1 MNSPTVEST
10 GTQSSGA
17 PEAAV
22 SIRQI
27 EKRYGDF
34 TALKD
39 IVLDIQDNEFFTLL
53 GPSGCGKTS
62 LLRIIAGFEA
72 TSAGRLFLYGEEIEN
87 LPPHKRPINTV
98 FQNYS
103 LFPHMNVSENIGFG
117 LQMLGWPSEQ
127 ITARIAEMVSLVRLE
142 EFVHR
147 KPSQLSG
154 GQQQR
159 VALARAMAPK
169 PKVLLLD
176 EPLSALDLK
185 LRQQMRTELKAL
197 QRNTGITFVFVTHDQ
212 EEALSM
218 SDRIAVMSAGRIQQ
232 VGTPADIYEKP
243 ANRFIADFIGDTNLI
258 QAEVIEMAD
267 TIDSVMVRLD
277 TGGVIR
283 ADCTADMSI
292 GQKGVVSL
300 RPERLHLQAPT
311 SVSSEDNS
319 AQLHGVISD
328 VVYLGTDRQ
337 YCVAISDSESV
348 TVRTQNID
356 EGDSLLQSGARI
368 SVNLTSGAARFLVN

>member
-1 MNSPTVEST
+1 MNSRSLSST
-10 GTQSSGA
+10 SDEQTGA
-17 PEAAV
+17 NGAAV
-22 SIRQI
+22 SIQGI
-27 EKRYGDF
+27 EKRYGSF
-34 TALKD
+34 TALQD
-39 IVLDIQDNEFFTLL
+39 IHLDIQDNEFFTLL

-62 LLRIIAGFEA
+62 LLRIIAGFEE

-103 LFPHMNVSENIGFG
+103 LFPHMTVTENIGFG
-117 LQMLGWPSEQ
+117 LQMLAWPADEIKS
-127 ITARIAEMVSLVRLE
+127 RIADMVALVRLDD
-142 EFVHR
+142 FVHR

-159 VALARAMAPK
+159 VALARAMAPR

-185 LRQQMRTELKAL
+185 LRQQMRTELKSL

-232 VGTPADIYEKP
+232 VGSPDQIYEKP

-258 QAEVIEMAD
+258 DACVIDVNNEIA
-267 TIDSVMVRLD
+267 SVRLD
-277 TGGVIR
+277 TGGVIS
-283 ADCTADMSI
+283 ADFAGEAVI
-292 GQKGVVSL
+292 GNKGVVSL
-300 RPERLHLQAPT
+300 RPERLRLTAPCA
-311 SVSSEDNS
+311 VSAGSDNS
-319 AQLHGVISD
+319 QLQGVISD

-337 YCVAISDSESV
+337 YSVLLSDSLSV
-348 TVRTQNID
+348 SVRAQNTD
-356 EGDSLLQSGARI
+356 VGNVSLQVGDQV
-368 SVNLTSGAARFLVN
+368 SVNLTIGAARFLVN

>member
-1 MNSPTVEST
+1 MNKELDAPAN
-10 GTQSSGA
+10 GA
-17 PEAAV
+17 RLETNGVAV
-22 SIRQI
+22 SIQSI

-34 TALKD
+34 TALQD
-39 IVLDIQDNEFFTLL
+39 IDLDIRDNEFFTLL

-62 LLRIIAGFEA
+62 LLRIIAGFEE
-72 TSAGRLFLYGEEIEN
+72 TSAGRLFLYGEEIED

-103 LFPHMNVSENIGFG
+103 LFPHMNVTENIGFG
-117 LQMLGWPSEQ
+117 LKMLGWPVEEIS
-127 ITARIAEMVSLVRLE
+127 ARIADMIALVRLE
-142 EFVHR
+142 EFIHR

-159 VALARAMAPK
+159 VALARAMAPR

-185 LRQQMRTELKAL
+185 LRQQMRTELKLL

-232 VGTPADIYEKP
+232 VGTPAEIYEKP

-258 QAEVIEMAD
+258 EAEVTEIRDGFA
-267 TIDSVMVRLD
+267 TVRLD
-277 TGGVIR
+277 TGGVVLAELS
-283 ADCTADMSI
+283 ADTAVGD
-292 GQKGVVSL
+292 KGVMSL
-300 RPERLHLQAPT
+300 RPERLRLQAQS
-311 SVSSEDNS
+311 SVSTDDEGG
-319 AQLHGVISD
+319 QLSGVISD

-337 YCVAISDSESV
+337 YSVALSDSLSV
-348 TVRTQNID
+348 SVRAQNTD
-356 EGDSLLQSGARI
+356 EGEVDLQVGDQV
-368 SVNLTSGAARFLVN
+368 SVNLNSGAARFLVN

>member
-1 MNSPTVEST
+1 MNSRSLSST
-10 GTQSSGA
+10 SDEQTGA
-17 PEAAV
+17 NGAAV
-22 SIRQI
+22 SIQGI
-27 EKRYGDF
+27 EKRYGSF
-34 TALKD
+34 TALQD
-39 IVLDIQDNEFFTLL
+39 IHLDIQDNEFFTLL

-62 LLRIIAGFEA
+62 LLRIIAGFEE

-103 LFPHMNVSENIGFG
+103 LFPHMTVTENIGFG
-117 LQMLGWPSEQ
+117 LQMLAWPADEIKS
-127 ITARIAEMVSLVRLE
+127 RIADMVALVRLDD
-142 EFVHR
+142 FVHR

-159 VALARAMAPK
+159 VALARAMAPR

-185 LRQQMRTELKAL
+185 LRQQMRTELKSL

-232 VGTPADIYEKP
+232 VGSPDQIYEKP
-243 ANRFIADFIGDTNLI
+243 ANQFIADFIGDTNLI
-258 QAEVIEMAD
+258 DASVIDVNNEIA
-267 TIDSVMVRLD
+267 SVRLD
-277 TGGVIR
+277 TGGVIS
-283 ADCTADMSI
+283 ADFAGEAVI
-292 GQKGVVSL
+292 GNRGVVSL
-300 RPERLHLQAPT
+300 RPERLRLKPPSAVPAGSETSQLQ
-311 SVSSEDNS
+311 
-319 AQLHGVISD
+319 GVISD

-337 YCVAISDSESV
+337 YSVLLSDSLSV
-348 TVRTQNID
+348 NVRAQNTD
-356 EGDSLLQSGARI
+356 VGNVSLQVGDQV
-368 SVNLTSGAARFLVN
+368 SVNLTMGAARFLVN

>member
-1 MNSPTVEST
+1 MNSQPVAVYTAH
-10 GTQSSGA
+10 SGA
-17 PEAAV
+17 TDVAV
-22 SIRQI
+22 SIQRI
-27 EKRYGDF
+27 EKRYGSF

-39 IVLDIQDNEFFTLL
+39 IDLDIKDNEFFTLL

-72 TSAGRLFLYGEEIEN
+72 TSAGMLFLYGEEIEN

-103 LFPHMNVSENIGFG
+103 LFPHMNVTDNIGFG
-117 LQMLGWPSEQ
+117 LQMLNWPADEVEK
-127 ITARIAEMVSLVRLE
+127 RIEEMVALVRLE

-159 VALARAMAPK
+159 VALARAMAPR

-185 LRQQMRTELKAL
+185 LRQQMRAELKTL

-232 VGTPADIYEKP
+232 VGTPAEIYEKP

-258 QAEVIEMAD
+258 DAEVVDVDIETAN
-267 TIDSVMVRLD
+267 VRLQ
-277 TGGVIR
+277 TGGVIK
-283 ADCTADMSI
+283 AEYSGDAAI
-292 GQKGVVSL
+292 GSKGVVSL
-300 RPERLHLQAPT
+300 RPERLRLVPSNGSGPDDDT
-311 SVSSEDNS
+311 V
-319 AQLHGVISD
+319 QLHGVISD

-337 YCVAISDSESV
+337 YGVALSDLLSV
-348 TVRTQNID
+348 TVRAQNTDDGNVSLQI
-356 EGDSLLQSGARI
+356 GDHVG
-368 SVNLTSGAARFLVN
+368 VKLTSGAARFLVN